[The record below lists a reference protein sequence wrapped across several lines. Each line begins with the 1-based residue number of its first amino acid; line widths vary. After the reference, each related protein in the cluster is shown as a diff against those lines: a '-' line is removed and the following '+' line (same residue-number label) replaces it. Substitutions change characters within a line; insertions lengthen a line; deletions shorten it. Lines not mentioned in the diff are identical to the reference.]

1 MIKEYINNKDN
12 KKYYEVKNEYLG
24 KNVYTG
30 KEKRISKK
38 GFKTKR
44 EAQNYIVK
52 AKNEFLN
59 GSIYLRSENITFE
72 HVYKLWDEQHKTQV
86 KESSYHTIKTI
97 LEKRIL
103 PVFKELKVISIKL
116 PYCQNYI
123 NEVSKTYKKGYVTL
137 IKGTIVQI
145 LDYAV
150 KMEIIPTNYMK
161 LTKIPKKI
169 EEKKKN
175 YYTKKE
181 LLQFLKVVKENY
193 SSETYIAFRI
203 LAFTGIRLGEL
214 RALTWKDINFKKKTL
229 TISKNMMNIGSKS
242 KVSTTKTKSSERIIF
257 LDDETIKELK
267 SYRELD
273 KFVSINNGMF
283 AKNSRHYFNGMLTRI
298 YRDFP
303 KLKQITPHGFRHTH
317 ATLLF
322 ESDLSAKEI
331 QNRLGH
337 KDITTTLNTYTH
349 ITDEKSKETTE
360 KFYKFMSV

>member
-1 MIKEYINNKDN
+1 MIKEYINSKDN

-38 GFKTKR
+38 GFRTKR

-59 GSIYLRSENITFE
+59 GSNFLRSENITFGD
-72 HVYKLWDEQHKTQV
+72 VYKLWEEQHKTQV

-97 LEKRIL
+97 LDKRIL
-103 PVFKELKVISIKL
+103 PVFKELKIINIKL
-116 PYCQNYI
+116 PYCQNFI

-161 LTKIPKKI
+161 LTKVPKKI

-181 LLQFLKVVKENY
+181 LLQFLKIVKENY

-214 RALTWKDINFKKKTL
+214 RALRKK
-229 TISKNMMNIGSKS
+229 
-242 KVSTTKTKSSERIIF
+242 
-257 LDDETIKELK
+257 
-267 SYRELD
+267 
-273 KFVSINNGMF
+273 
-283 AKNSRHYFNGMLTRI
+283 H
-298 YRDFP
+298 
-303 KLKQITPHGFRHTH
+303 
-317 ATLLF
+317 
-322 ESDLSAKEI
+322 
-331 QNRLGH
+331 
-337 KDITTTLNTYTH
+337 
-349 ITDEKSKETTE
+349 
-360 KFYKFMSV
+360 

>member
-1 MIKEYINNKDN
+1 M
-12 KKYYEVKNEYLG
+12 
-24 KNVYTG
+24 
-30 KEKRISKK
+30 
-38 GFKTKR
+38 
-44 EAQNYIVK
+44 
-52 AKNEFLN
+52 
-59 GSIYLRSENITFE
+59 
-72 HVYKLWDEQHKTQV
+72 
-86 KESSYHTIKTI
+86 
-97 LEKRIL
+97 
-103 PVFKELKVISIKL
+103 
-116 PYCQNYI
+116 
-123 NEVSKTYKKGYVTL
+123 
-137 IKGTIVQI
+137 
-145 LDYAV
+145 
-150 KMEIIPTNYMK
+150 
-161 LTKIPKKI
+161 
-169 EEKKKN
+169 
-175 YYTKKE
+175 
-181 LLQFLKVVKENY
+181 LQFLKVVKENY

-273 KFVSINNGMF
+273 KFVSINNGIF
-283 AKNSRHYFNGMLTRI
+283 TKNSRHYFNGMLTRI

-303 KLKQITPHGFRHTH
+303 KLKQIPPHGFRHTH